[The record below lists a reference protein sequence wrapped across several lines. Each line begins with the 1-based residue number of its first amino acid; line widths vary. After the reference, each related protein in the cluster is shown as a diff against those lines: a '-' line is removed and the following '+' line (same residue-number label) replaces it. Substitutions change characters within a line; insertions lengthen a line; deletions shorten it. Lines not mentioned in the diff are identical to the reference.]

1 MLTGATRPPECRV
14 AFGGERKTIENSKR
28 RSADGCFP
36 GLDTPWGGTRN
47 PGMSHD
53 AISSRVET
61 RIRELVNAL
70 AESINQSTLAALRDS
85 FGAGAELSARV
96 AAPNVLARAT
106 RLQARI
112 TKTAVAAK
120 RTRSAGA
127 PELSLEHYER
137 MALRR
142 ALHEAGGDVL
152 AAARLLGLTKSSIYR
167 RMRALDIP
175 RRAPGQ
181 RGALPLETEFLTT
194 KAPVSLARYERLAL
208 ERALEEAG
216 NDIVAA
222 ARLLKI
228 GKSTMYRKLTAHRA
242 GSASSAS
249 AKRKPAKTAA
259 RVGRK
264 AKKSVRK
271 AAAKPG
277 RAAGRGSSPKR
288 HK

>member
-1 MLTGATRPPECRV
+1 
-14 AFGGERKTIENSKR
+14 
-28 RSADGCFP
+28 
-36 GLDTPWGGTRN
+36 
-47 PGMSHD
+47 MSHGV
-53 AISSRVET
+53 ILSRVET
-61 RIRELVNAL
+61 QVRELANAL
-70 AESINQSTLAALRDS
+70 AESIKQSTLEALRDS
-85 FGAGAELSARV
+85 FGAGDELFARV
-96 AAPNVLARAT
+96 AAPDALARAT
-106 RLQARI
+106 RLQPRS
-112 TKTAVAAK
+112 TKSRVAAK

-127 PELSLEHYER
+127 PELSLDHYER

-194 KAPVSLARYERLAL
+194 KAPVSLARYEGLAL

-242 GSASSAS
+242 GGGSSAS
-249 AKRKPAKTAA
+249 ATRKPAKTPAK
-259 RVGRK
+259 VGRK

-271 AAAKPG
+271 PAAKSR
-277 RAAGRGSSPKR
+277 RAARRSPSPKR
-288 HK
+288 HT